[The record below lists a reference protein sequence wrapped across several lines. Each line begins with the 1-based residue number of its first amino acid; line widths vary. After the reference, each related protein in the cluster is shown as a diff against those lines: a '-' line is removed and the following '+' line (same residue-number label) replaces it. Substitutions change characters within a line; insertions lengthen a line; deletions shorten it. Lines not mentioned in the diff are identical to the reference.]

1 MAEYRLSPAAQCDL
15 DEIFN
20 YTFQQWGAAQAMS
33 YIDTLDDGIYLVR
46 LSKLNERF
54 LTSAANAYNPMT
66 SVSSVTG

>member
-46 LSKLNERF
+46 LSKLNQKF
-54 LTSAANAYNPMT
+54 SNSAANAYNPMT